1 MSVVVDRRIRSRLLK
16 DKIFRYVVFIPGVLV
31 ILPFFIILFHVVK
44 EGLSSINW
52 AFLVQIPKPV
62 GEVGGGIVNGILGT
76 LEVIIIATVIAV
88 PIGIGG
94 GIYLSDMGRSRLAAI
109 TKNAVNILQ
118 GVPSIVI
125 GIVIYAWIVV
135 PLRSFSLLS
144 GSIALAIMMLPVVVK
159 SAEETINLVPTTLK
173 EASLA
178 LGAPYYKT
186 VFRVILP
193 AGFSGIL
200 SGVMLAVARV
210 AGETAPLLFTAFGNP
225 YLNFN
230 PLRPTASIPLII
242 YDYAK
247 SPYQD
252 WIHKAWGASLV
263 LILLVLALNLVVR
276 LRPNRNQE

>member
-1 MSVVVDRRIRSRLLK
+1 MDNRGLKARLFK
-16 DKIFRYVVFIPGVLV
+16 DALFRYVIIVPGILVL
-31 ILPFFIILFHVVK
+31 LPFFIILYHVAR
-44 EGLSSINW
+44 EGIQSINW
-52 AFLVQIPKPV
+52 AFLSQIPKPV
-62 GEVGGGIVNGILGT
+62 GETGGGILNGILGT
-76 LEVIIIATVIAV
+76 LEVIVIATVFAV

-94 GIYLSDMGRSRLAAI
+94 GIYMSEMGSHRLASLAKI
-109 TKNAVNILQ
+109 AVNILQ

-125 GIVIYAWIVV
+125 GIVMYTWIVV
-135 PLRSFSLLS
+135 PLRSFSALS
-144 GSIALAIMMLPVVVK
+144 GGIALGIMMLPVVVK

-193 AGFSGIL
+193 AGLSGIL

-252 WIHKAWGASLV
+252 WIHKAWGASFV
-263 LILLVLALNLVVR
+263 LILMVLALNLVVR
-276 LRPNRNQE
+276 LRPSRNRI

>member
-1 MSVVVDRRIRSRLLK
+1 MADRSLSGRMFRDRAFKLLV
-16 DKIFRYVVFIPGVLV
+16 IVPAVIV
-31 ILPFFIILFHVVK
+31 ILPFFIIVFHVAQQ
-44 EGLSSINW
+44 GLRSIDW
-52 AFLVQIPKPV
+52 EFLLRTPRPV
-62 GEVGGGIVNGILGT
+62 GEVGGGILNGILGT
-76 LEVIIIATVIAV
+76 IEVLLIATTISV
-88 PIGIGG
+88 PLGVAG
-94 GIYLSDMGRSRLAAI
+94 GIYLSEMKSSHLASLVRS
-109 TKNAVNILQ
+109 AVDILQ

-125 GIVIYAWIVV
+125 GIVMYTWIVV
-135 PLRSFSLLS
+135 PLRSFSAFS
-144 GSIALAIMMLPVVVK
+144 GSIALAIMMLPVIIK
-159 SAEETINLVPTTLK
+159 ATQETINLVPATYK

-230 PLRPTASIPLII
+230 PLKPTAAIPLII

-252 WIHKAWGASLV
+252 WIHKAWGASFV
-263 LILLVLALNLVVR
+263 LIGMVLLVNLLVR
-276 LRPNRNQE
+276 LRPRRNAR

>member
-1 MSVVVDRRIRSRLLK
+1 MADRRLASRLVK
-16 DKIFRYVVFIPGVLV
+16 DALFRYLIIIPGVLV
-31 ILPFFIILFHVVK
+31 ILPFFLILYHIVR
-44 EGLSSINW
+44 EGLQSINW
-52 AFLVQIPKPV
+52 AFLFQIPKPV
-62 GEVGGGIVNGILGT
+62 GETGGGIVNGLLGT
-76 LEVIIIATVIAV
+76 IEVIVIAAVFAV

-94 GIYLSDMGRSRLAAI
+94 GIYLSEMGNHRLASLAK
-109 TKNAVNILQ
+109 TAANVLQ

-135 PLRSFSLLS
+135 PLRSFSALS
-144 GSIALAIMMLPVVVK
+144 GGIALGIMMLPIIVR
-159 SAEETINLVPTTLK
+159 SAEETINLVPLTLK

-186 VFRVILP
+186 MFRVILP

-230 PLRPTASIPLII
+230 PLRPTAAVPLII

-263 LILLVLALNLVVR
+263 LILMVLGLNLIIR
-276 LRPNRNQE
+276 LRTQRNLP

>member
-1 MSVVVDRRIRSRLLK
+1 MRDRPSTGRLLK
-16 DKIFRYVVFIPGVLV
+16 DSLFRYLVIFLGVLV
-31 ILPFFIILFHVVK
+31 ILPFFLILFHVVR
-44 EGLSSINW
+44 EGLRSIDW
-52 AFLVQIPKPV
+52 EFLLQIPRPV
-62 GEVGGGIVNGILGT
+62 GEPGGGIANGILGT
-76 LEVIIIATVIAV
+76 IEIIVIATAISV
-88 PIGIGG
+88 PLGMAG
-94 GIYLSDMGRSRLAAI
+94 GIYLSELGSHRLASL
-109 TKNAVNILQ
+109 TKTSVNILQ

-125 GIVIYAWIVV
+125 GIVMYTWIVV
-135 PLRSFSLLS
+135 PFRTFSALS
-144 GSIALAIMMLPVVVK
+144 GGVALAIMMLPVVVK
-159 SAEETINLVPTTLK
+159 ATEETTRLVPSTLK

-178 LGAPYYKT
+178 LGATYSQT
-186 VFRVILP
+186 VFRVVIP

-230 PLRPTASIPLII
+230 PLRPTAAIPLII

-263 LILLVLALNLVVR
+263 LIVMVLLLNLVVR
-276 LRPNRNQE
+276 LRRAPGRP

>member
-1 MSVVVDRRIRSRLLK
+1 MADRSVRARLRK
-16 DKIFRYVVFIPGVLV
+16 DKLFRYVIVVPGVLV
-31 ILPFFIILFHVVK
+31 ILPFFIILYHVLV
-44 EGLSSINW
+44 EGVRSINW
-52 AFLVQIPKPV
+52 AFLFQIPKPV
-62 GEVGGGIVNGILGT
+62 GETGGGILNGILGT
-76 LEVIIIATVIAV
+76 LEVILIATVFAV

-94 GIYLSDMGRSRLAAI
+94 GIYMSERGNHRLASLAK
-109 TKNAVNILQ
+109 TAVNILQ

-135 PLRSFSLLS
+135 PFRSFSALS
-144 GSIALAIMMLPVVVK
+144 GGIALAIMMLPVIVK
-159 SAEETINLVPTTLK
+159 SAEETINLVPSTLK

-193 AGFSGIL
+193 AGLSGIL

-225 YLNFN
+225 YLNFD

-252 WIHKAWGASLV
+252 WIHKAWGASLI
-263 LILLVLALNLVVR
+263 LILMVLALNLAVR
-276 LRPNRNQE
+276 LRPNRNKL

>member
-1 MSVVVDRRIRSRLLK
+1 MVDRRIRSRLLK
-16 DKIFRYVVFIPGVLV
+16 DKIFRYVVLIPGVLV
-31 ILPFFIILFHVVK
+31 IVPFFIILFHVAK
-44 EGLSSINW
+44 EGLTSINW

-94 GIYLSDMGRSRLAAI
+94 GIYLSDMGRSRLASI

-144 GSIALAIMMLPVVVK
+144 GSVALAIMMLPVVVK

-263 LILLVLALNLVVR
+263 LIVLVLALNLVVR
-276 LRPNRNQE
+276 LRPNRNGE

>member
-1 MSVVVDRRIRSRLLK
+1 MAERSLRARIVKDRVFRVVIMVPAILVFVPFLL
-16 DKIFRYVVFIPGVLV
+16 
-31 ILPFFIILFHVVK
+31 ILFHVVQK
-44 EGLSSINW
+44 GIGSINFE
-52 AFLVQIPKPV
+52 FLLQIPKPV

-76 LEVIIIATVIAV
+76 IEVILIATIISV
-88 PIGIGG
+88 PIGIAG
-94 GIYLSDMGRSRLAAI
+94 GIYLSEMRSRRLASSVK
-109 TKNAVNILQ
+109 TAVNILQ

-135 PLRSFSLLS
+135 PLRTFSAFS
-144 GSIALAIMMLPVVVK
+144 GGIALAIMMLPVIVGA
-159 SAEETINLVPTTLK
+159 AEETINLVPSTLK

-210 AGETAPLLFTAFGNP
+210 AGETAPLLFTVFGNP

-230 PLRPTASIPLII
+230 PLRPTAAIPLII

-263 LILLVLALNLVVR
+263 LILMVLFLNLVVR
-276 LRPNRNQE
+276 LRRNRNQL

>member
-1 MSVVVDRRIRSRLLK
+1 MTERSLRARIVKDRVFRVVIMVPAILVFVPFLL
-16 DKIFRYVVFIPGVLV
+16 
-31 ILPFFIILFHVVK
+31 ILFHVVQK
-44 EGLSSINW
+44 GIGSINFE
-52 AFLVQIPKPV
+52 FLLQIPKPV

-76 LEVIIIATVIAV
+76 IEVILIATIISV
-88 PIGIGG
+88 PIGIAG
-94 GIYLSDMGRSRLAAI
+94 GIYLSEMRSRRLASSVK
-109 TKNAVNILQ
+109 TAVNILQ

-135 PLRSFSLLS
+135 PLRTFSAFS
-144 GSIALAIMMLPVVVK
+144 GGIALAIMMLPVIVGA
-159 SAEETINLVPTTLK
+159 AEETINLVPSTLK

-210 AGETAPLLFTAFGNP
+210 AGETAPLLFTVFGNP

-230 PLRPTASIPLII
+230 PLRPTAAIPLII

-263 LILLVLALNLVVR
+263 LILMVLFLNLVVR
-276 LRPNRNQE
+276 LRRNRNQL

>member
-1 MSVVVDRRIRSRLLK
+1 MVDRRIRSRLLK
-16 DKIFRYVVFIPGVLV
+16 DRIFRYVVFVPGVLV
-31 ILPFFIILFHVVK
+31 ILPFFIILFHVVR
-44 EGLSSINW
+44 EGLASINL
-52 AFLVQIPKPV
+52 AFLFQIPKPV

-76 LEVIIIATVIAV
+76 IEVIAIATIIAV

-144 GSIALAIMMLPVVVK
+144 GSVALAIMMLPVVVK

-230 PLRPTASIPLII
+230 PLHPTAAIPLII

-276 LRPNRNQE
+276 LRRTRNQE